1 MIFKISRAV
10 RLVLAAAA
18 LISASLAA
26 ASAQTSAQWGAVAK
40 PATVPSFDTP
50 TQLVAWITTYR
61 DAPDVTRVP
70 EAVQAMSRLGLFK
83 DSQSAA
89 FYIGFIAGVIGDNQ
103 IVAPQLIDDLFPLP
117 PSEQAVVI
125 KAIAYSGLP
134 DWKMHLENFSGHM
147 PARKVLIRKY
157 LFEGEKTLADVPL
170 DNGNAVI
177 DTLWGY
183 YFATGSYA
191 PVLRI
196 IDALRWVEEKSDVQR
211 AVIANMAKVTL
222 ASNGARDENLLAL
235 YHVQIPYVRSTGAP
249 HLRAVVSAIE
259 TFETHKVREQAQA
272 AIREARARGPV
283 AKLSAWGKANQIGQT
298 VLSVGCVVAGALGHP
313 EIAAPCV
320 ITGALYSGIANLA
333 KIGGV
338 TSQ

>member
-1 MIFKISRAV
+1 MK
-10 RLVLAAAA
+10 RLCSTVLTCRFAFGVLFVALVFGQIVGTDRAAAGERGSVTSFQ
-18 LISASLAA
+18 SA
-26 ASAQTSAQWGAVAK
+26 
-40 PATVPSFDTP
+40 PD
-50 TQLVAWITTYR
+50 LVGWITNYR
-61 DAPDVTRVP
+61 TAPDVTRVP

-103 IVAPQLIDDLFPLP
+103 VVARKLIDDLFPLP

-134 DWKMHLENFSGHM
+134 DWKGLLEHFSEYM
-147 PARKVLIRKY
+147 PARKVLISKY
-157 LFEGEKTLADVPL
+157 LFGDGKTLGQVPL
-170 DNGNAVI
+170 DNGNAVV

-196 IDALRWVEEKSDVQR
+196 MEALSWTDETASVQR
-211 AVIANMAKVTL
+211 VVIGNMAMVTL
-222 ASNGARDENLLAL
+222 AANGARDENLLSL
-235 YHVQIPYVRSTGAP
+235 YHVQVPYQRPAVVP
-249 HLRAVVSAIE
+249 NLRKVVSAIE
-259 TFETHKVREQAQA
+259 TFETHKIRDAAQD
-272 AIREARARGPV
+272 AIRRARARGPV
-283 AKLSAWGKANQIGQT
+283 KEPSKWANADRIGQT

-320 ITGALYSGIANLA
+320 ITGALYSGVANLA
-333 KIGGV
+333 KLGLLPG
-338 TSQ
+338 Q